1 MQTVAPTIPTPPRI
15 VVMRVTTHNWNGEKH
30 ATPFWHI
37 LGYRDTYESNR
48 RWFNQEDVTLG
59 DMGDGDHILDVTT
72 LGLDPTECMMYLD
85 AEESHADLQTEEDR
99 YDLHSDPDGKCLC
112 AEIARERAIMDLY
125 ESKIDAAVKEHFDA
139 WTRRRHLVALG
150 SALGMPSFDMP
161 AWSAKMDALVGGA
174 EPTPEPILVA
184 GWY

>member
-1 MQTVAPTIPTPPRI
+1 
-15 VVMRVTTHNWNGEKH
+15 
-30 ATPFWHI
+30 
-37 LGYRDTYESNR
+37 
-48 RWFNQEDVTLG
+48 
-59 DMGDGDHILDVTT
+59 
-72 LGLDPTECMMYLD
+72 
-85 AEESHADLQTEEDR
+85 
-99 YDLHSDPDGKCLC
+99 
-112 AEIARERAIMDLY
+112 MDLY